1 MYNSCS
7 KRLVD
12 LTRKQQGAA
21 RLPPAARF
29 LSSLAQ
35 AHVMIKILGFTETFG
50 PAETLESY
58 CMLA

>member
-58 CMLA
+58 